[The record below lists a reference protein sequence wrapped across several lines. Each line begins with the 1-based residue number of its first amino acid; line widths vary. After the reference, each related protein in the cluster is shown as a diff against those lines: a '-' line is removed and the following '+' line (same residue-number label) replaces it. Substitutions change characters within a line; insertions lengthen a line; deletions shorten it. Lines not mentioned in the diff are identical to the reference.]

1 MSLHLYLLRHG
12 ETSASRTDQF
22 CGNLDPELTPE
33 GTEMAQLFADAY
45 RDLEWAAAYVSPMSR
60 TQATAK
66 PFCDAVNLPMNLRD
80 GLKEISYGDWEGL
93 TREEVRDR
101 FGEDYSRWE
110 TEPAWN
116 APTGGETAV
125 QVASRASAVITEI
138 LKSHTDGN
146 VLIVSHKATLR
157 LILCNLLGIDLGR
170 YRDRIAAPVASVSV
184 VRFGEYG
191 PQLAQLGDRSHLS
204 AELRSLPGT

>member
-1 MSLHLYLLRHG
+1 
-12 ETSASRTDQF
+12 
-22 CGNLDPELTPE
+22 
-33 GTEMAQLFADAY
+33 MAQQFADAY
-45 RDLEWAAAYVSPMSR
+45 HFQAWEAAYVSPMSR
-60 TQATAK
+60 TRATAR
-66 PFCDAVNLPMNLRD
+66 PFCDAANLSMNLRD
-80 GLKEISYGDWEGL
+80 GLKEISYGEWEGR
-93 TREEVRDR
+93 TRDEVRDL
-101 FGEDYSRWE
+101 FGDDYSRWE

-125 QVASRASAVITEI
+125 QVAGRASEVMTEI
-138 LKSHTDGN
+138 LKAHTNGN

-157 LILCNLLGIDLGR
+157 LILCSLLGIDLGR

-191 PQLAQLGDRSHLS
+191 PQLTALGDRSHLS